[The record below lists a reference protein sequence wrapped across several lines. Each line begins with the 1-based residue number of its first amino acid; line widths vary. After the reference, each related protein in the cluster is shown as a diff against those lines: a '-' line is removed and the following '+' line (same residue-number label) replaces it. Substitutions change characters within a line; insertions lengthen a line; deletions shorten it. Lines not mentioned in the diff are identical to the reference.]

1 MPEIKKLKDEIHSLR
16 LDKYYMQNI
25 IRDIVSGMPKEDDVI
40 AVRLLMLADM
50 KPSSFTC
57 LMCNR
62 PLKSASSIRLGM
74 GPSCHKKHIQGL
86 QVPLK
91 LVAA

>member
-1 MPEIKKLKDEIHSLR
+1 MPEIKKLKTEIHSLR
-16 LDKYYMQNI
+16 LDKYYMQDI
-25 IRDIVSGMPKEDDVI
+25 IRDIVSGMPKDDAI
-40 AVRLLMLADM
+40 AVRLLMLASM

-57 LMCNR
+57 LMCSR

-74 GPSCHKKHIQGL
+74 GPSCYKKHIQGL